1 MPHDRL
7 CVVFRG
13 PTSSAM
19 KSYCNEILVKK
30 PHWDSAGGSFAVK
43 NVEDASVDEDGG
55 GNDKTIAL
63 VDWQSLLISG
73 MF

>member
-1 MPHDRL
+1 
-7 CVVFRG
+7 
-13 PTSSAM
+13 M